1 MLGLFR
7 LGNLCFDVL
16 AFPAPCH
23 AYSLPHF
30 AQAVRDSSKK
40 ITKDE
45 SCARRAALGK
55 NRKSGAHHAADGG
68 FSDAREVLG
77 EKSAIDKDNRLVRP
91 VDAQEPAATGFF
103 GLRGRD
109 F

>member
-16 AFPAPCH
+16 AFPTPCH

-55 NRKSGAHHAADGG
+55 NRKSGAHHAANGG
-68 FSDAREVLG
+68 LGDAREVFA
-77 EKSAIDKDNRLVRP
+77 ESSAIGKDGCLVRP
-91 VDAQEPAATGFF
+91 VDA
-103 GLRGRD
+103 
-109 F
+109 